1 METWTAKRPVGRSD
15 KWLSNTAL
23 CGYSW
28 RQVLLKKEKS
38 SLDHESWLLHNQLP
52 PVCSGAVVMSAD
64 FRAEEHCG
72 LRERRGRERGDEDR
86 QETDGWGTFLKSRA
100 KTLGSLIKGSIL
112 YKVRLPCLL
121 WLLSSSRLYI
131 ITVKVSKRST
141 HREML
146 TDLFQKLKHRLELC
160 EVLRSQQRRDV
171 DARTPAELR
180 QLERRAVELKGLWEL
195 TDCTV

>member
-1 METWTAKRPVGRSD
+1 MKVGSCIINCL
-15 KWLSNTAL
+15 LSAL
-23 CGYSW
+23 VQLSC
-28 RQVLLKKEKS
+28 LLTSGQKS
-38 SLDHESWLLHNQLP
+38 T
-52 PVCSGAVVMSAD
+52 
-64 FRAEEHCG
+64 G

-131 ITVKVSKRST
+131 ITVKVSKCST

-160 EVLRSQQRRDV
+160 EVLRSQQRRGRKNTSRAQAV
-171 DARTPAELR
+171 RTAGGRVERPVRTHWLHCLARLSTNNLI
-180 QLERRAVELKGLWEL
+180 
-195 TDCTV
+195 